1 MDTEGNGEAVHEMNK
16 DYRGFVYLGT
26 ASEYPAWKHKVDDF
40 HEHCELIGLDPDSD
54 EAWESYN
61 EARQDD

>member
-1 MDTEGNGEAVHEMNK
+1 MNK

-40 HEHCELIGLDPDSD
+40 HEHCDLIGLDPDSD